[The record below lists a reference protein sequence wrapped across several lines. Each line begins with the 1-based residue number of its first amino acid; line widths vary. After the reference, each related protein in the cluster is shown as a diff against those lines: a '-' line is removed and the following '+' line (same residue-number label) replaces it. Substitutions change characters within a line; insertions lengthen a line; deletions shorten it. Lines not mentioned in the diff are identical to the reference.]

1 MVKGDATKYRK
12 SIGGRMNDKQKKHY
26 AMLLTRETKGYAEAK
41 AKLEARKKR
50 GDFKRPS
57 IRVEDTDTNTYEVYS
72 GVKHRAEVEAKKKP
86 APRRL

>member
-41 AKLEARKKR
+41 AKLEARKKKGR
-50 GDFKRPS
+50 F
-57 IRVEDTDTNTYEVYS
+57 
-72 GVKHRAEVEAKKKP
+72 
-86 APRRL
+86 